1 MKVLL
6 ISHNSI
12 STYQN
17 MGKTFL
23 SLFNCFQKEELCQLY
38 IYPSIPD
45 VEKCESYY
53 RISDREALKSCFG
66 KRKIGRVIATEEIL
80 TAKRRLFEN
89 ERDETFYR
97 NPKNQKAFR

>member
-38 IYPSIPD
+38 IYPSKNSII
-45 VEKCESYY
+45 ESCL
-53 RISDREALKSCFG
+53 R
-66 KRKIGRVIATEEIL
+66 IL
-80 TAKRRLFEN
+80 TNLLGKKN
-89 ERDETFYR
+89 E
-97 NPKNQKAFR
+97 QI